1 MDEFV
6 QVITGSLTFTSDKG
20 EVYEFGPD
28 DRLDQAIK
36 STERPSRLNADCAD
50 GLRMIASL

>member
-20 EVYEFGPD
+20 EVHEFGPD